1 MKKSDHHLIQ
11 QVLDGSVSQQTF
23 DSFQQRMRQE
33 PELVKEYGNY
43 ALLHHSLSEEY
54 ESTPVSG
61 NVVPITGRKFPTQLA
76 LVAAAAVALLA
87 GAFYLKSSGV
97 VKSAPITAGVG
108 FSPDAVWQIDGTSR
122 NGGESASLA
131 VGETLQLLH
140 GQARIS
146 PGPSVSALIDGPSVL
161 TLVSPESLHLAEG
174 CGRFHGG
181 KSGGR
186 LEVTTPSMSTVDL
199 GTEFGIVTSKD
210 GPDEL
215 HVLDG
220 KVSMRPNGRS
230 EGQILSAGEAGRIVG
245 ADGIEVFAADGQRFP
260 GDLGNFDTICAAPFV
275 KADWRVDYGNPSI
288 SGDRIEGVNYSIFR
302 RLPQAEPAGDKSVV
316 LVTLE
321 TKPPSNGAFHSDGWA
336 GVSLFSNGVEV
347 LFFGDAFGPE
357 QTWSL
362 DVKQR
367 IPAILPGKRVVGSKT
382 ITLRYDRTTGEAS
395 LHEGGLPLGPAFC
408 SGKLPVGTTF
418 DEIRLGASSSA
429 ALAVRA
435 FTLRSGGDD

>member
-11 QVLDGSVSQQTF
+11 QVLDGAVSQQTF

-33 PELVKEYGNY
+33 PELIKEYGDY

-54 ESTPVSG
+54 ESIPVAG
-61 NVVPITGRKFPTQLA
+61 NVVPITGRKFPA
-76 LVAAAAVALLA
+76 KFAVIAAASVALLA
-87 GAFYLKSSGV
+87 GVFYLKFSAV
-97 VKSAPITAGVG
+97 PQSAPVTASLS
-108 FSPDAVWQIDGTSR
+108 FSPDAVWQIDGTFR
-122 NGGESASLA
+122 NGAQSTNLA
-131 VGETLQLLH
+131 IGETLQLLH

-146 PGPSVSALIDGPSVL
+146 PGPSVSALIDGPSAL
-161 TLVSPESLHLAEG
+161 TFVSSESLHLAEG
-174 CGRFHGG
+174 CGRFYRE

-199 GTEFGIVTSKD
+199 GTEFGIVTSKNE
-210 GPDEL
+210 PDEL

-230 EGQILSAGEAGRIVG
+230 DGQILSAGEAGRIAG
-245 ADGIEVFAADGQRFP
+245 ADGIELFSAAEDRFP
-260 GDLGNFDTICAAPFV
+260 EDLGTFETICAAPFM

-288 SGDRIEGVNYSIFR
+288 SGDRIEGVNYSVFR
-302 RLPQAEPAGDKSVV
+302 RLPQAEPAGDKSV
-316 LVTLE
+316 LLATLE
-321 TKPPSNGAFHSDGWA
+321 TKAPSSGAFHSDGWA
-336 GVSLFSNGVEV
+336 GLSLFSQGVEM

-357 QTWSL
+357 RTWSL

-367 IPAILPGKRVVGSKT
+367 VPAILPGNRIVGSKT
-382 ITLRYDRTTGEAS
+382 VTLRYDRTTGDAS

-408 SGKLPVGTTF
+408 AGKLPVGTTF

-429 ALAVRA
+429 ALAVRSL
-435 FTLRSGGDD
+435 TLRTGGDD